1 MNNMNQYS
9 NQVQI
14 TKVEYDVNIERNML
28 LISMLGFTTIPYRRE
43 EKKDNEI
50 QKLTWVFQMNK

>member
-28 LISMLGFTTIPYRRE
+28 LISMLSFTTIPHRRA
-43 EKKDNEI
+43 EKKDDKI
-50 QKLTWVFQMNK
+50 DMDIPMNK

>member
-14 TKVEYDVNIERNML
+14 TKVEYDDIERNML
-28 LISMLGFTTIPYRRE
+28 LISMLSFTTIPHRRA
-43 EKKDNEI
+43 EKKDDKI
-50 QKLTWVFQMNK
+50 DMDIPMNK